1 MNTQVQKLRELLT
14 SKSIAT
20 AVGVY
25 DGFTAKIV
33 EQAGFDAAL
42 ISGAAVATS
51 LQGLPDNGMI
61 TLTEMADAAK
71 RISSCVSIPVIAD
84 ADNGYGNALNVRRTV
99 QEFELGGCAA
109 LQLED
114 QASPKKC
121 GHMDG
126 K

>member
-1 MNTQVQKLRELLT
+1 MNTQAQKLRELLA

-71 RISSCVSIPVIAD
+71 RISSTISNVLLLAVPSVPIPTVIPA
-84 ADNGYGNALNVRRTV
+84 
-99 QEFELGGCAA
+99 F
-109 LQLED
+109 
-114 QASPKKC
+114 K
-121 GHMDG
+121 
-126 K
+126 

>member
-51 LQGLPDNGMI
+51 LQGL
-61 TLTEMADAAK
+61 
-71 RISSCVSIPVIAD
+71 
-84 ADNGYGNALNVRRTV
+84 
-99 QEFELGGCAA
+99 
-109 LQLED
+109 
-114 QASPKKC
+114 
-121 GHMDG
+121 
-126 K
+126 